1 MNTSKTLGT
10 LIQERKNSNG
20 WSFRDLENRS
30 PKGAGLNKSRWGEL
44 LRDEVKTFNGEQ
56 LRGIAEALS
65 VPAHVVGRAALAS
78 MGLPEGGTTA
88 RTVEDVVRTDYN
100 LSEHDRRI
108 LLAVLT
114 AMRTESG
121 PDGRTEEEVT
131 EPGTQESY
139 PPAMSRAGVSPAYD
153 PDQHRLYGTK
163 TEATETAREIVQ
175 AEQPGVTAVPAA
187 PRPDEYALAASDEP
201 SEGRARRSIQ
211 DTEAEASQDD
221 GDWDPA

>member
-65 VPAHVVGRAALAS
+65 VPAHIVGRAALAS

-121 PDGRTEEEVT
+121 PDERTQEEVT
-131 EPGTQESY
+131 EPRTQGTY
-139 PPAMSRAGVSPAYD
+139 PPAMSRAGVSPAAAD
-153 PDQHRLYGTK
+153 
-163 TEATETAREIVQ
+163 TE
-175 AEQPGVTAVPAA
+175 P
-187 PRPDEYALAASDEP
+187 PRPDEYKLAADDTP
-201 SEGRARRSIQ
+201 SEGRARRDIQ

>member
-1 MNTSKTLGT
+1 MNSVNTSKTLGT

-121 PDGRTEEEVT
+121 PDERTEEEVT
-131 EPGTQESY
+131 EPGTQEPY
-139 PPAMSRAGVSPAYD
+139 PSAMSRAGVSPAHVD
-153 PDQHRLYGTK
+153 
-163 TEATETAREIVQ
+163 AS
-175 AEQPGVTAVPAA
+175 AEGEVPAVP
-187 PRPDEYALAASDEP
+187 RPKNEYALAASDEP
-201 SEGRARRSIQ
+201 SEGRVLREQQ
-211 DTEAEASQDD
+211 DADAESSQVVPESDLD
-221 GDWDPA
+221 

>member
-121 PDGRTEEEVT
+121 PDERTEEEVT
-131 EPGTQESY
+131 EPRTQESY
-139 PPAMSRAGVSPAYD
+139 PPAMSRAGVSPVHVDAS
-153 PDQHRLYGTK
+153 
-163 TEATETAREIVQ
+163 
-175 AEQPGVTAVPAA
+175 AEGEEPAVP
-187 PRPDEYALAASDEP
+187 RPNNEYALAASDEP
-201 SEGRARRSIQ
+201 SEGRALREQQ
-211 DTEAEASQDD
+211 DAAAEASQDAD
-221 GDWDPA
+221 DWSDS